1 MATIRPLHPRTEIM
15 IHFHAVESYM
25 SYVWTIIDNNLGF
38 VLESGVW
45 RICNVHLGHDHVRRM
60 HLTP

>member
-1 MATIRPLHPRTEIM
+1 M

-45 RICNVHLGHDHVRRM
+45 RICNVHLGHDDVRRM